1 MEVCVGG
8 FGAEEEWPAAAL
20 VRGGDC
26 FQRAKHVL
34 LGFSAGVQLPLIAPR
49 FLGNEHQ
56 LIGYN
61 LLRRPWTLIAQLLG
75 EAMEFLKA
83 GKCIPVIAQELP
95 FANAPEAYKTAGSKQ
110 GRTLIV
116 MQEI

>member
-1 MEVCVGG
+1 MI
-8 FGAEEEWPAAAL
+8 AL
-20 VRGGDC
+20 TELV
-26 FQRAKHVL
+26 
-34 LGFSAGVQLPLIAPR
+34 

-61 LLRRPWTLIAQLLG
+61 LLRRPWSLIAQLMG

-83 GKCIPVIAQELP
+83 GKCIPLIAQELP
-95 FANAPEAYKTAGSKQ
+95 FSSAPDAYKTAASKQ